1 MGTKIAIIEER
12 AEENGRVTEFDK
24 CSNPTLV
31 ICNCGSNGIR
41 GKKGQR
47 VGVTSGRIGR
57 IRESVLP
64 RLEISE
70 ILERDF
76 TEKVFSGTWNP

>member
-1 MGTKIAIIEER
+1 MKALVLGG
-12 AEENGRVTEFDK
+12 GRDS
-24 CSNPTLV
+24 SNPYILTD
-31 ICNCGSNGIR
+31 IR

-70 ILERDF
+70 IPERDF